1 MGEGSTEAC
10 LREQRGRREL
20 GRRVLSYYDQIADGY
35 DATRRADPFLVSSLS
50 RHLGIEPQG
59 RYLDVGCGTGNY
71 TVALAKQGGVWHGVD
86 CSLAMLDAARRK
98 NPSVR
103 WQIAQA
109 ARLPFCGY
117 TFSGVI
123 CTLAIHNFG
132 DLTAPFQSIHR
143 VMAEGPFVILTST
156 SEQVSRYWLHEYFPL
171 ALRNVVDQ
179 MHRHDS
185 IYAALG
191 TAGFERV
198 ESEPYDIREDLQDLF
213 LYSGKNRPVLYLDAT
228 VRARISGLSRWADA
242 AEIEKG
248 CHRLESDIRSGRID
262 EVRKKFEHD
271 GGDYL
276 FMIAHKS

>member
-1 MGEGSTEAC
+1 MQWGAEPLAEVIEWLAN
-10 LREQRGRREL
+10 
-20 GRRVLSYYDQIADGY
+20 LSYYDQIAGGY
-35 DATRRADPFLVSSLS
+35 DDTRRADPYLVSRLS
-50 RHLGIEPQG
+50 HHLRINPQA

-71 TVALAKQGGVWHGVD
+71 TVALARQGGVWHGVD
-86 CSLAMLDAARRK
+86 RSLAMIETARQK
-98 NPSVR
+98 STAVR
-103 WQIAQA
+103 WQIAESA
-109 ARLPFCGY
+109 HLPYHAQF
-117 TFSGVI
+117 FPGVI

-143 VMAEGPFVILTST
+143 VMAEGPFIILTST
-156 SEQVSRYWLHEYFPL
+156 SEQVSRYWLHEYFPV

-191 TAGFERV
+191 AAGFERV

-213 LYSGKNRPVLYLDAT
+213 LYSGKHRPALYLDAA

-242 AEIEKG
+242 GEIEKG
-248 CHRLESDIRSGRID
+248 CQRLESDIRSGRIA
-262 EVRKKFEHD
+262 EVRKKFEHG

-276 FMIAHKS
+276 FVIAHKS